1 MKSTGLIFLGLCL
14 LPAGVLTGNVVLFAL
29 GASLCLVGDVRMLLA
44 MRDERRL
51 LTRPQKLG

>member
-14 LPAGVLTGNVVLFAL
+14 LPAGVLTGNVVLFVL
-29 GASLCLVGDVRMLLA
+29 GASLCLVGDVKMLLA